1 MCTIKITYDKN
12 NKQAREMLATMLDSG
27 LFYVNESPEQERNIP
42 IDYSDPWLY
51 EDHGDL
57 PPLPEGKEYF
67 TPEEVR
73 DMLMEDLQEI
83 YKLDHELSVPC

>member
-1 MCTIKITYDKN
+1 MCTIRLSYDQTNAK
-12 NKQAREMLATMLDSG
+12 ARDMLATMIDSG
-27 LFYVNESPEQERNIP
+27 LFHVSEAADEDLD

-57 PPLPEGKEYF
+57 PPLPEGKETF

-73 DMLMEDLQEI
+73 THHSEGHTTNI
-83 YKLDHELSVPC
+83 SRRCS

>member
-1 MCTIKITYDKN
+1 MCTIRLSYDQTNAK
-12 NKQAREMLATMLDSG
+12 ARDMLATMIDSG
-27 LFYVNESPEQERNIP
+27 LFHVSEAADEDLD

-57 PPLPEGKEYF
+57 PPLPAGKETF

-73 DMLMEDLQEI
+73 TMLMEDLREI
-83 YKLDHELSVPC
+83 YGVRNEVSVFN